1 MHVPPAVLFGHGLV
15 ASRAQLDGN
24 GIKAAVLDQPPDRFG
39 AGARNVGG
47 AQQSVFNAAAADV
60 AHRLIAIKLF
70 FFCVDEGPD
79 MQMYGTATENAG
91 TGQGA
96 EQAARRIMVPASRR
110 PATGAP

>member
-1 MHVPPAVLFGHGLV
+1 MHVRAAVRLGHGLV

-60 AHRLIAIKLF
+60 AHRLIAVKLF
-70 FFCVDEGPD
+70 FFCVHEGPD
-79 MQMYGTATENAG
+79 MQMYGTATETAG

-96 EQAARRIMVPASRR
+96 APAARRSMLTSFRASDTGVP
-110 PATGAP
+110 